1 MSAHARLG
9 PSDKTW
15 PHCPGSPRV
24 NADYVDVAGEAAIDG
39 TGSHEL
45 LELCLTNGVRAET
58 YDGQIIATNHEDQP
72 MGWMVGIDRIERVQQ
87 GLDYVSRRHAE
98 LSKEFPQ
105 CKITVEAETRS
116 NPGEKIGRDDW
127 WGTVDITITVTNPF
141 DTVSFLEVIDYKD
154 GRMYVSEK
162 NNSQLLS
169 YAVGKLD
176 MSDHS
181 TSYRVTIIQPKTN
194 PAVRYENGTVGSL
207 RVNFNI
213 LEAAVIATDDPNA
226 PLIAGKHCTW
236 CSHGRA
242 KKCTAASE
250 QSLEKVRTMTNNVEA
265 SSGSLFES
273 ITETFGDI
281 TQLPSEKLEELLDA
295 QPGLMGAFDRVKTE
309 IQRRVDDPD
318 DHTVKG
324 YAMLPGNDA
333 QSWIGDESDIEKA
346 LKSVR
351 MKKGQIFPAKLI
363 TPAAMLKLPSDVL
376 TKDQKK
382 RIQKNY
388 IEKKAGKDT
397 LQKVRK
403 SVEPVD
409 AAMMFGDIGVAVA
422 EEKGLIET
430 KPISFF

>member
-1 MSAHARLG
+1 MGAHARLG

-24 NADYVDVAGEAAIDG
+24 NAEYVDVAGEAAIDG

-45 LELCLTNGVRAET
+45 LELCMKNGVRAET
-58 YDGQIIATNHEDQP
+58 YDGQIIGANHEDNLN
-72 MGWMVGIDRIERVQQ
+72 GWLVSLDRIDRVQQ
-87 GLDYVSRRHAE
+87 GLDYVKRRHDE
-98 LSKEFPQ
+98 LSKVYPH
-105 CKITVEAETRS
+105 CKITIDAESRS
-116 NPGEKIGRDDW
+116 NPGEKIERDDW
-127 WGTVDITITVTNPF
+127 WGTVDITITVTNTF
-141 DTVSFLEVIDYKD
+141 NTVLFVEVIDYKD

-169 YAVGKLD
+169 YAIGKLD
-176 MSDHS
+176 MSAHS
-181 TSYRVTIIQPKTN
+181 TPYRVTIIQPKTR
-194 PAVRYENGTVGSL
+194 PSVRYEDGNVGTL
-207 RVNFNI
+207 RAQFNI
-213 LEAAVIATDDPNA
+213 LGAAAEATDDPNA

-236 CSHGRA
+236 CKHGRA
-242 KKCTAASE
+242 KSCTAASE
-250 QSLEKVRTMTNNVEA
+250 QSLEKVKTMTNNIEVP
-265 SSGSLFES
+265 SGSLFES
-273 ITETFGDI
+273 ISETFGDI
-281 TQLPSEKLEELLDA
+281 TVLPSEKLEELLDA
-295 QPGLMGAFDRVKTE
+295 QPGLMEAFDRVKTE

-403 SVEPVD
+403 SAEPVD
-409 AAMMFGDIGVAVA
+409 AAMMFGYISEV
-422 EEKGLIET
+422 
-430 KPISFF
+430 KPSVSFF